1 MCFMKNIEEN
11 SIQKTRDPLW
21 VESKRIPW
29 TVTEESP
36 QPYSRLSSDDESKLE
51 QENGKLPEKEGML
64 PRKISESGQFSYVL
78 DNDGRRWQILLLL
91 WVSYPYSYLT
101 ECTSPCRGL
110 HFPFNYTRSMKA
122 SLSQW
127 DIKSNLLLDFGQVS
141 PPLYILKR
149 DKRRKRKE
157 RGRDAPL
164 PAFDMYAILGAAAA
178 ILKPWGLK
186 PKKKNQHGEAGRAE
200 IWKAPESPMAL

>member
-1 MCFMKNIEEN
+1 MANTLAAL
-11 SIQKTRDPLW
+11 SILSLFLPDRVHFPLQRL
-21 VESKRIPW
+21 KI
-29 TVTEESP
+29 TE
-36 QPYSRLSSDDESKLE
+36 
-51 QENGKLPEKEGML
+51 
-64 PRKISESGQFSYVL
+64 
-78 DNDGRRWQILLLL
+78 
-91 WVSYPYSYLT
+91 
-101 ECTSPCRGL
+101 L

-186 PKKKNQHGEAGRAE
+186 PKKKKINMLRLAE
-200 IWKAPESPMAL
+200 LKYEKHLNPQWHCNVTELTQPRTP